1 MSILDTLAQDH
12 RSIETMFESLATLAS
27 QEPDARRQQFTAMQ
41 SLLQAH
47 ARAEEEVVY
56 RVLRS
61 RMPAEVKVLE
71 AYEEHHIA
79 DVLLQELASDC
90 PGGPGWNAKI
100 RVLHELVRHHIKQEE
115 LILFALLHET
125 FSTAEMWAMAQDFDS
140 IKHER
145 IETLLG
151 PMRMATPAFAGRAIV
166 TAQAAAGRFAR
177 RGELYLR
184 RRLTPGRLRVASK
197 PPSATSS
204 L

>member
-1 MSILDTLAQDH
+1 MSILDTLAHDH
-12 RSIETMFESLATLAS
+12 RTLQTMFESLASLAS
-27 QEPDARRQQFTAMQ
+27 SAADGRRQQFKELQ

-56 RVLRS
+56 RPLRV
-61 RMPAEVKVLE
+61 RLPQEVKVLE

-79 DVLLQELASDC
+79 DLLLQELASDC

-100 RVLHELVRHHIKQEE
+100 RVLNELVSHHIKQEE
-115 LILFALLHET
+115 LILFALVHEHC
-125 FSTAEMWAMAQDFDS
+125 SASEMSAMGRDFDG

-145 IETLLG
+145 IESLLG

-166 TAQAAAGRFAR
+166 TAQAAAGRYAR

-184 RRLTPGRLRVASK
+184 RRLASGRARAESKTPPAVSM
-197 PPSATSS
+197 P
-204 L
+204 